1 MPIHS
6 LYHEEEINPL
16 DSLFKR
22 LGRPHRQG
30 FAVIGDSLVQK
41 FLLPVYFRLAAL
53 FGLLSI
59 AVDIPDDRGD
69 YQIACRQIFRALLIP
84 V

>member
-22 LGRPHRQG
+22 LGWPHRQG

-53 FGLLSI
+53 LASL
-59 AVDIPDDRGD
+59 A
-69 YQIACRQIFRALLIP
+69 
-84 V
+84 